1 MRNCIKADLRRVQK
15 KVSFLVCTG
24 IVVLLI
30 LLCGLLAKF
39 LPLHLGEIK
48 GSAMSMDLYTTAIL
62 FFFPLL
68 TGIPIFSA
76 VYSDDFKS
84 RSMQTAIGFGITR
97 PKIIWARFFEGMLL
111 LIETGIIYSVVLVLM
126 DILNGVKADDIRKTL
141 LNDLWIRDFK
151 ILGFLCL
158 SLIIVYGTQ
167 KPTGGL
173 VLFIL
178 LIAGVFGT
186 MISAMDLIP
195 FFDKHDIQPS
205 KYFPSGVINSLQDAI
220 NDGKVG
226 KIVLLSL
233 AFAVCYIIVPVF
245 ISIGIFDKKELDF

>member
-24 IVVLLI
+24 IVVVLFLLA
-30 LLCGLLAKF
+30 GLLAKI
-39 LPLHLGEIK
+39 LPLRLGEIQ
-48 GSAMSMDLYTTAIL
+48 GSAMTMDLYASAVL

-84 RSMQTAIGFGITR
+84 RSMQTAIGFGLTR
-97 PKIIWARFFEGMLL
+97 QKIIWARFFEGMLL
-111 LIETGIIYSVVLVLM
+111 LVETGIIYSAFLVLTEVM
-126 DILNGVKADDIRKTL
+126 NGVSGDNIRKTL
-141 LNDLWIRDFK
+141 INELWIKDLK

-167 KPTGGL
+167 KPSGGL

-178 LIAGVFGT
+178 LISGVFGT

-195 FFDKHDIQPS
+195 FFDKHNIEPS
-205 KYFPSGVINSLQDAI
+205 KYFPSGVITTLQDAI
-220 NDGKVG
+220 SDGHAG
-226 KIVLLSL
+226 KAVV
-233 AFAVCYIIVPVF
+233 AFVCFAAFYVILPVF

>member
-24 IVVLLI
+24 IVVFLFLLA
-30 LLCGLLAKF
+30 GLLAKI
-39 LPLHLGEIK
+39 LPLHLGEIQ
-48 GSAMSMDLYTTAIL
+48 GSAMTMDLYASAVL

-84 RSMQTAIGFGITR
+84 RSMQTAIGFGLTR
-97 PKIIWARFFEGMLL
+97 PKIIWARFFEGLLL
-111 LIETGIIYSVVLVLM
+111 LIETGIIYSVFLVLM
-126 DILNGVKADDIRKTL
+126 DVMNGVSGDNIRKTL
-141 LNDLWIRDFK
+141 INELWIKDLK

-167 KPTGGL
+167 KPSGGL

-178 LIAGVFGT
+178 LISGVFGT

-195 FFDKHDIQPS
+195 FFDKHNIEPS
-205 KYFPSGVINSLQDAI
+205 KYFPSGVITTLQDAI
-220 NDGKVG
+220 SGGHAGKAV
-226 KIVLLSL
+226 V
-233 AFAVCYIIVPVF
+233 AFVCFTAFYVILPVF
-245 ISIGIFDKKELDF
+245 ISIGIFNKKELDF

>member
-1 MRNCIKADLRRVQK
+1 M
-15 KVSFLVCTG
+15 
-24 IVVLLI
+24 
-30 LLCGLLAKF
+30 
-39 LPLHLGEIK
+39 
-48 GSAMSMDLYTTAIL
+48 
-62 FFFPLL
+62 
-68 TGIPIFSA
+68 
-76 VYSDDFKS
+76 
-84 RSMQTAIGFGITR
+84 
-97 PKIIWARFFEGMLL
+97 
-111 LIETGIIYSVVLVLM
+111 IETGIIYSVVLVLM

-141 LNDLWIRDFK
+141 INELWIRDFK

-220 NDGKVG
+220 MEKDEVG
-226 KIVLLSL
+226 KIVLLTL
-233 AFAVCYIIVPVF
+233 VFTVCYIIVPVF